1 VFPHVNDGIAGRL
14 DLQGCRYARRTMARV
29 LVIDDEQDVR
39 WLIRVS
45 LERAG
50 HEVLVAE
57 DGLRGVA
64 IAMKQHPEAIVLD
77 LMMPVM
83 DGYGVLAELAK
94 DPRTADVPVLVLS
107 ARAIPDEAD
116 RATQAGAR
124 RFLEK
129 PFDPDDLV
137 RELAEVLPGA

>member
-1 VFPHVNDGIAGRL
+1 
-14 DLQGCRYARRTMARV
+14 M
-29 LVIDDEQDVR
+29 LVIDDEPDVR

-94 DPRTADVPVLVLS
+94 DPRTAGVPVLVLS
-107 ARAIPDEAD
+107 ARAIPDEAA
-116 RATQAGAR
+116 RATEAGAR

-137 RELAEVLPGA
+137 RELAGVLPEG